1 MRHQRAEQ
9 PLRLAGLQAARDF
22 FAGCFAESD
31 ASRETLWVAHID
43 GDSICLHVSR
53 HDGDAVEA
61 AFPLRSIVRDAAL
74 LESAGIILA
83 HNHPSGDTTPSASD
97 CASTRRLTC
106 VADAL
111 GCRVVDHLVFAGSNV
126 SSFRQLGL
134 L

>member
-1 MRHQRAEQ
+1 
-9 PLRLAGLQAARDF
+9 
-22 FAGCFAESD
+22 
-31 ASRETLWVAHID
+31 
-43 GDSICLHVSR
+43 
-53 HDGDAVEA
+53 
-61 AFPLRSIVRDAAL
+61 

-83 HNHPSGDTTPSASD
+83 HNHPCGDATPSVSD
-97 CASTRRLTC
+97 CSSTRRLTC

>member
-43 GDSICLHVSR
+43 RDSNCLHVSR
-53 HDGDAVEA
+53 HDGDAAEA
-61 AFPLRSIVRDAAL
+61 DFPLRSIVRDAAL

-83 HNHPSGDTTPSASD
+83 HNHPSGDATPSVSD
-97 CASTRRLTC
+97 CSSTRRLTC

>member
-9 PLRLAGLQAARDF
+9 PLRLAGLEAARDF

-31 ASRETLWVAHID
+31 PDRETLWVAHID
-43 GDSICLHVSR
+43 GNSNCLHLSR
-53 HDGDAVEA
+53 HDGDTGEA

-83 HNHPSGDTTPSASD
+83 HNHPSGDATPSASD
-97 CASTRRLTC
+97 CAATRRLAC
-106 VADAL
+106 VAEAL
-111 GCRVVDHLVFAGSNV
+111 QCRLVDHLVFAGPNV

>member
-9 PLRLAGLQAARDF
+9 PLRLGGLQAARDF

-31 ASRETLWVAHID
+31 PSRETLWMAHID
-43 GDSICLHVSR
+43 QDSNCLYVSR
-53 HDGDAVEA
+53 HEGDAAEA
-61 AFPLRSIVRDAAL
+61 DFPLRSIVRDAAF

-83 HNHPSGDTTPSASD
+83 HNHPSGDATPSASD
-97 CASTRRLTC
+97 CSATRRLTC

-111 GCRVVDHLVFAGSNV
+111 GCRVVDHLVFGGASV